1 MISASEIPNLN
12 RTPLGVEMSDISE
25 FPKVGRNDPCGS
37 GNTSG
42 AAAALQR
49 MRNRP
54 DNTSEHRIG
63 IGSVLD
69 SCNRVEEVFMEN
81 SQDNQ
86 LAFSVRAP
94 DVPERFVDAPTA
106 AKFLSISQRSI
117 LLLARQ
123 GELPAHP
130 LGQGPRRIWRFRL
143 SELAK
148 AMEERTIYKK
158 GVGTLGESRSSRS
171 NRS

>member
-1 MISASEIPNLN
+1 
-12 RTPLGVEMSDISE
+12 
-25 FPKVGRNDPCGS
+25 
-37 GNTSG
+37 
-42 AAAALQR
+42 
-49 MRNRP
+49 
-54 DNTSEHRIG
+54 
-63 IGSVLD
+63 
-69 SCNRVEEVFMEN
+69 MEN

-86 LAFSVRAP
+86 VALSVRAP

-117 LLLARQ
+117 LILARQ

-130 LGQGPRRIWRFRL
+130 LGQGTRRNWRFRL

-158 GVGTLGESRSSRS
+158 GMGTRAESGSSRS